1 MVTWTV
7 FKPFDETTWPIKNL
21 RILARVRSTVTALS
35 ICLYAM
41 RKGDEFRP
49 LLYKDKR
56 IPHKEIISWRYAP
69 EKMERFE

>member
-1 MVTWTV
+1 M
-7 FKPFDETTWPIKNL
+7 N
-21 RILARVRSTVTALS
+21 ALN
-35 ICLYAM
+35 ICLYAV

-56 IPHKEIISWRYAP
+56 IPHKEIIAWRYAP